1 MSGRAPAAATLILSG
16 VLVALGV
23 ALIVETVV
31 VGGRLGYL
39 LGALFLLAGSLRI
52 YLTTKA

>member
-1 MSGRAPAAATLILSG
+1 MSSRAPAAATLILSG

-39 LGALFLLAGSLRI
+39 LGALFLLAGGLRI
-52 YLTTKA
+52 YLTTRA